1 MAERGKIVNR
11 ANRNSCSNADSTIK
25 LPVVYCSSYKWTGG
39 MKPGRYFRLGIR
51 IFLAAGLSAALTGC
65 APSQQSAPPYYIPP
79 PRPVHTYENAP
90 ARFTFDAHSAYVI
103 ERRTGTILYKS
114 RENDR
119 MQPGSSAKLMTF
131 YITLKA
137 LREHRISLDTKV
149 VVGKEAADVA
159 NDPTLSRMM
168 LKLGDQVTVQQLLYG
183 MMVHSGCDA
192 AVALADLL
200 GGNSDHFVVMMNNEA
215 ERIGMVDSH
224 FAMPNGLPMPGEYV
238 TAEDMALL
246 GRTVANEY
254 PEAMKYTSRTWY
266 SFNGKNQQNTNPL
279 LFMDA
284 RVNGLK
290 TGHVDEAGFHLI
302 ASATTPDL
310 EVVSAVMGSPTMRD
324 RAVNSENVLNW
335 VFDTYATIAPDWRA
349 SVPNSIAVRNGAA
362 PTVAIALA
370 RAPLVVIRRDE
381 KPMLSVHANI
391 EPGLAAPVSKGQTV
405 GSLVI
410 SGAGRDQEIAI
421 VTTEAVPMA
430 AATVASAGRVSGGS
444 P

>member
-1 MAERGKIVNR
+1 
-11 ANRNSCSNADSTIK
+11 
-25 LPVVYCSSYKWTGG
+25 
-39 MKPGRYFRLGIR
+39 MKAGRYLSVDVR
-51 IFLAAGLSAALTGC
+51 ILSAALLIAALTGC

-79 PRPVHTYENAP
+79 PRPVHTYQNVP
-90 ARFTFDAHSAYVI
+90 ARFPFDAHSGYVI
-103 ERRTGTILYKS
+103 ERRTGTVLYESK
-114 RENDR
+114 EQER

-131 YITLKA
+131 YLTLKA
-137 LREHRISLDTKV
+137 LKENRIAPDTKM

-168 LKLGDQVTVQQLLYG
+168 LKLGQQVTVQQLLYG

-192 AVALADLL
+192 AVALADLI

-215 ERIGMVDSH
+215 ERIGMVNSH

-254 PEAMKYTSRTWY
+254 PEAVTYTSRAYY
-266 SFNGKNQQNTNPL
+266 SFNGYNQQNTNPL
-279 LFMDA
+279 LFMDP

-310 EVVSAVMGSPTMRD
+310 ELISAVMGSPSMHD
-324 RAVNSENVLNW
+324 RAINSENVLDW
-335 VFDTYATIAPDWRA
+335 AFDMYTTVAPDWRA
-349 SVPNSIAVRNGAA
+349 SVPNTLPVRNGAS
-362 PTVAIALA
+362 PTVAIAPA
-370 RAPLVVIRRDE
+370 RAPLVVVRRDQQQ
-381 KPMLSVHANI
+381 PSLSVHAKLD
-391 EPGLAAPVSKGQTV
+391 PGLAAPVSKGQRV
-405 GSLVI
+405 GTLVV

-421 VTTEAVPMA
+421 VTTEAVPA
-430 AATVASAGRVSGGS
+430 ASAAVANLSRTSADAR
-444 P
+444 